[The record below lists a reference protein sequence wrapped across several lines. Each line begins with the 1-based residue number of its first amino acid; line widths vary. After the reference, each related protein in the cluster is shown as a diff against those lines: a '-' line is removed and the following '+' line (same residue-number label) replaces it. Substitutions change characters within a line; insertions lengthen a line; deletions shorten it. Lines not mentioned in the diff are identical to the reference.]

1 MYRRVNLQE
10 EAIFCILNLLDKN
23 PDRTQRELAREVG
36 VSLGSINYCLT
47 ALINKGLVK
56 VQNFSNSKNK
66 FRYIYVLTPKGI
78 AEKSSLTRSFL
89 RRKQEE
95 YEIIK
100 SQISSLRYSE
110 AQ

>member
-1 MYRRVNLQE
+1 MQQ
-10 EAIFCILNLLDKN
+10 EAIFSILNLLDKN

-95 YEIIK
+95 FEIIK
-100 SQISSLRYSE
+100 SQISSLRYSDAE
-110 AQ
+110 

>member
-1 MYRRVNLQE
+1 MQE

-47 ALINKGLVK
+47 ALIKKGSVK

-66 FRYIYVLTPKGI
+66 FRYVYVLTPSGI
-78 AEKSSLTRSFL
+78 AEKASLTSSFL

-100 SQISSLRYSE
+100 LQLSSLRDSE
-110 AQ
+110 AG

>member
-1 MYRRVNLQE
+1 MYRRVNVQQ
-10 EAIFCILNLLDKN
+10 EAIFSILNLLDKN

-95 YEIIK
+95 FEIIK
-100 SQISSLRYSE
+100 SQISSLRYSDAE
-110 AQ
+110 

>member
-1 MYRRVNLQE
+1 MYRRVNVQQ
-10 EAIFCILNLLDKN
+10 EAIFSILNLLDKN

-56 VQNFSNSKNK
+56 LQNFSNSKNK

-110 AQ
+110 AE

>member
-1 MYRRVNLQE
+1 MQE
-10 EAIFCILNLLDKN
+10 EAIFSILNLLDKN

-78 AEKSSLTRSFL
+78 AEKSSLTSSFL

-100 SQISSLRYSE
+100 SQISSLRYSDAE
-110 AQ
+110 

>member
-1 MYRRVNLQE
+1 MQQ
-10 EAIFCILNLLDKN
+10 EAIFSILNLLDKN

-47 ALINKGLVK
+47 ALIDKGLVK

-100 SQISSLRYSE
+100 SQISSLRYSDAE
-110 AQ
+110 

>member
-1 MYRRVNLQE
+1 MKNVSTSESARRRD
-10 EAIFCILNLLDKN
+10 ILHSETFGYESRSNSAGISKGSWRKL
-23 PDRTQRELAREVG
+23 REH
-36 VSLGSINYCLT
+36 NYCLT
-47 ALINKGLVK
+47 KLINKGLVK
-56 VQNFSNSKNK
+56 IQNFTNSKNK

-100 SQISSLRYSE
+100 SQIAALRDS
-110 AQ
+110 

>member
-1 MYRRVNLQE
+1 MYRRVNVQQ
-10 EAIFCILNLLDKN
+10 EAIFSILNLLDKN

-78 AEKSSLTRSFL
+78 AEKSSLTSSFL

-100 SQISSLRYSE
+100 SQISSLRYSDAE
-110 AQ
+110 

>member
-1 MYRRVNLQE
+1 MQQ
-10 EAIFCILNLLDKN
+10 EAIFSILNLLDKN

-100 SQISSLRYSE
+100 SQISSLRYSDAE
-110 AQ
+110 

>member
-1 MYRRVNLQE
+1 MQQ
-10 EAIFCILNLLDKN
+10 EAIFSILNLLDKN

-36 VSLGSINYCLT
+36 VSLGSINYCLA

-100 SQISSLRYSE
+100 SQISSLRYSDAE
-110 AQ
+110 